1 MIRRFFLIFVAA
13 MIMTVTG
20 CSTHKGLVFADREWH
35 ISEYYGQIID
45 SDTTWRMTFGNV
57 LIPEDLTVISCADS
71 MARYPGMERFIS
83 DILHTIGLD
92 SAEILFYAP
101 HMQTMFVIPKGTT
114 PAGRPSSVS
123 SNLTDERPYTMW
135 TYEEYPED
143 WKRTPGEMH
152 TYTYLNKGKKQILI
166 VDFYDYG
173 DTPIAQIHI
182 FQTENKRIRKMCM
195 PQQFYRA
202 FFRHDVTE
210 LDRDI
215 EFWAHIVD
223 GHRKLAIANHNI
235 GLEQKSMNKRP
246 GLRY

>member
-123 SNLTDERPYTMW
+123 VTSQTRGHIQCGLMRSTRKTG
-135 TYEEYPED
+135 
-143 WKRTPGEMH
+143 RG
-152 TYTYLNKGKKQILI
+152 LRARC
-166 VDFYDYG
+166 
-173 DTPIAQIHI
+173 TPIHI
-182 FQTENKRIRKMCM
+182 STKARNRF
-195 PQQFYRA
+195 
-202 FFRHDVTE
+202 
-210 LDRDI
+210 
-215 EFWAHIVD
+215 
-223 GHRKLAIANHNI
+223 
-235 GLEQKSMNKRP
+235 SS
-246 GLRY
+246 